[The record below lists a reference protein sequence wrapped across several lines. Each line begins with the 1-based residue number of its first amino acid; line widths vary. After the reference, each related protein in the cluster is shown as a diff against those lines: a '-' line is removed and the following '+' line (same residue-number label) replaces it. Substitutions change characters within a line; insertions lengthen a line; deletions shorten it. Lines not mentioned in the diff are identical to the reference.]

1 MDMFTVLFVEFF
13 SDPPSIRSFINS
25 TNDLFAED
33 DAQMDIRQLRNDY
46 RKQGIIANLNINSL
60 RRQICRDKRM
70 ARFQPFWHFFRC
82 TESRSIARSFPN
94 TQFLVE
100 GHNLI
105 RLDRVKGGVDIV
117 VYIQDNISSSRKKEK
132 MEKKLEWISF
142 DKRLALMSAYQPPSV
157 DNTAMICEWIDIPTE
172 RSHMRLL
179 RTLSVLVICIA
190 T

>member
-1 MDMFTVLFVEFF
+1 M
-13 SDPPSIRSFINS
+13 
-25 TNDLFAED
+25 
-33 DAQMDIRQLRNDY
+33 
-46 RKQGIIANLNINSL
+46 
-60 RRQICRDKRM
+60 
-70 ARFQPFWHFFRC
+70 
-82 TESRSIARSFPN
+82 
-94 TQFLVE
+94 
-100 GHNLI
+100 
-105 RLDRVKGGVDIV
+105 

-157 DNTAMICEWIDIPTE
+157 DNAAMICERIDIPTE